1 MMIIEADDTNDLVEL
16 LVTFIADIYA
26 ALGVDLP
33 DDLDPEVELVRLMQA
48 VEEKRNALRQ

>member
-33 DDLDPEVELVRLMQA
+33 DDLDPDVELVRLMQA